1 MGGWQKREG
10 PIYRSKGMVLPV
22 KIKKA
27 PEKENRGE
35 REMEFLKD
43 LCAISENCRDS
54 SVRQNFPSIKTQM
67 KKCLKRK
74 FEEFFKLYN
83 IALALL

>member
-1 MGGWQKREG
+1 
-10 PIYRSKGMVLPV
+10 MVLPV

-74 FEEFFKLYN
+74 LKSFSN
-83 IALALL
+83 STTLL